1 MLRLLQVLA
10 AAQAGKHND
19 RRESYGDAMIID
31 PWGTVIARLSDKLV
45 TGIAVAQVD
54 LSMLQAIRLRMPI
67 EQHRRYD
74 IYGPSCP
81 QQVPSKGDEKHSSL

>member
-1 MLRLLQVLA
+1 VLEQLRLSVLA

-19 RRESYGDAMIID
+19 KRESYGDAMIID
-31 PWGTVIARLSDKLV
+31 PWGTVIARLPDKLV

-67 EQHRRYD
+67 EQVR
-74 IYGPSCP
+74 SETEVMVLC
-81 QQVPSKGDEKHSSL
+81 S